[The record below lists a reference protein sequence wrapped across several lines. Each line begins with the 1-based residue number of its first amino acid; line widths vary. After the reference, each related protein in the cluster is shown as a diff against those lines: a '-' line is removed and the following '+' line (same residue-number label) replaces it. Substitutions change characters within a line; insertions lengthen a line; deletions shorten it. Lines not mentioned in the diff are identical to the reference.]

1 MTLLYRII
9 RGIVFVYAYLVYRVK
24 ITGYENLPK
33 TGGAV
38 ICANHQSFNDVILI
52 AIVTKRQL
60 HFMGKIELFKFKPL
74 GYLFR
79 KLGAIPVDRG
89 KGDVNAIEAA
99 KEVVKSG
106 KLFMIFPEGTRT
118 NGEMIRAKSGA
129 AIVAS
134 SCESD
139 IVPVAIKY
147 SKKRHFFCTA
157 TLSFGEPFSVPK
169 VDMENNGRKTIR
181 EVSTKIMGN
190 IKELYDKIWM

>member
-9 RGIVFVYAYLVYRVK
+9 RGIFFVYAYLVYRVR
-24 ITGYENLPK
+24 IIGSENLPK
-33 TGGAV
+33 KGGAV

-52 AIVTKRQL
+52 AIASKRQL

-74 GYLFR
+74 AYLFR
-79 KLGAIPVDRG
+79 KLGAISVDRG
-89 KGDVNAIEAA
+89 KGDINAIEAS
-99 KEVVKSG
+99 KQVVKDG

-134 SCESD
+134 ACESD

-147 SKKRHFFCTA
+147 SKQRHFFCTA
-157 TLSFGEPFSVPK
+157 TLSFGKPFLFLK
-169 VDMENNGRKTIR
+169 LIW
-181 EVSTKIMGN
+181 KIMGAKQFVKCQ
-190 IKELYDKIWM
+190 IK